1 MTEIPDEALD
11 EWYDEKQRRAYYSH
25 LAAHPHPADPDHPD
39 PEEYGIFE
47 EEDDACL

>member
-1 MTEIPDEALD
+1 MEIPDEAWD
-11 EWYDEKQRRAYYSH
+11 EWYAEKQRRNYRME
-25 LAAHPHPADPDHPD
+25 LMAHPHPSDPDHPD